1 MNKEKLENAIK
12 KFRGGNDDMSI
23 MEVVETVG
31 VTSSHPK
38 ILEMANAVDS
48 HLTLIEAADKIIS
61 LI

>member
-1 MNKEKLENAIK
+1 MDKEKLENAIK
-12 KFRGGNDDMSI
+12 EFRGGNDDMSI

-38 ILEMANAVDS
+38 ILEMANVIDS
-48 HLTLIEAADKIIS
+48 NLTLTEAVDKIIS